1 MGRLDHS
8 TTASREPDYESDFSA
23 WSQRQADLIRTGVF
37 SALDVANVVEELES
51 MGNEQRHALTS
62 SYRVL
67 ILHLLKWRFQTSR
80 RSRSWRSTIDRER
93 GNVQMREKTNTSL
106 AKRSAELVA
115 EAYPRARR
123 QAASET
129 GLPLDSFP
137 AECPFT
143 LAQLRDDEFLP
154 A

>member
-1 MGRLDHS
+1 MRSGS
-8 TTASREPDYESDFSA
+8 Y
-23 WSQRQADLIRTGVF
+23 

-67 ILHLLKWRFQTSR
+67 ILHLLKWRFQHAK

-93 GNVQMREKTNTSL
+93 GNVAMREKTNTSL
-106 AKRSAELVA
+106 GRRANELVV
-115 EAYPRARR
+115 EAYPHARR

-129 GLPLDSFP
+129 GLPLDAFP

-154 A
+154 E